1 MFPFTTTG
9 TLLPDLMAPFF
20 IGPPLKPQMS
30 LHRILSG
37 SEIFRYKNKDAP
49 NKTPVNK
56 FKHEMCSAVVD

>member
-9 TLLPDLMAPFF
+9 TLLPELMAPFF

-37 SEIFRYKNKDAP
+37 SEIFWYKNQDAP
-49 NKTPVNK
+49 NKAPVNK
-56 FKHEMCSAVVD
+56 FKYEMYSAVVE